1 MYQFDEFGDKYIPK
15 KTITAIY
22 AINIS
27 IASSSLPLILTT
39 VSRGWRKL

>member
-1 MYQFDEFGDKYIPK
+1 MIDIQKAVRVECVQLDEFGDKFTPK

-27 IASSSLPLILTT
+27 IAS
-39 VSRGWRKL
+39 